1 MSTNSSTNVIIL
13 GAGGIDRRRPGIPMS
28 RLIRVETRKL
38 VDTRAGFWLV
48 VAMTAVCAAVLA
60 GALIWAKPG
69 TLDYQTLF
77 GVENIPLG
85 VLLPVLAVLLVTSEW
100 SQRTALLTFT
110 VEPRRARVVRAK
122 LATCLLAAAVAFV
135 ATLLLAALGCLLAGA
150 LRHHTDGAAGSWDM
164 SWHLGIYAS
173 LAWALAL
180 VEGFGFGMLLRN
192 SAAGIVAVFVVPTAW
207 TGITA
212 AIPWV
217 HHHIQAWIDFTT
229 AQTPFRAAQIATA
242 ADWAHLAVTSAIWVV
257 LPVLVG
263 TRLLLRAEVK

>member
-1 MSTNSSTNVIIL
+1 MSTNTNVISL
-13 GAGGIDRRRPGIPMS
+13 GAGGVDRRRPGIPMS
-28 RLIRVETRKL
+28 RLIRVEARKL

-48 VAMTAVCAAVLA
+48 AAMAAVCAATLA

-69 TLDYQTLF
+69 TLNYQTLF

-122 LATCLLAAAVAFV
+122 LATCLLAAAAAIV

-150 LRHHTDGAAGSWDM
+150 LHHRTDSAAGSWDM
-164 SWHLGIYAS
+164 SWHLGVYAS
-173 LAWALAL
+173 LGWALAL
-180 VEGFGFGMLLRN
+180 VQGFGFGMLLRN
-192 SAAGIVAVFVVPTAW
+192 SAAGIVAVFVVPAAW
-207 TGITA
+207 TGITTA
-212 AIPWV
+212 VPWV
-217 HHHIQAWIDFTT
+217 HHHIQAWIDYTT
-229 AQTPFRAAQIATA
+229 AEMPFRSAQIATA
-242 ADWAHLAVTSAIWVV
+242 ADWAHLAAASAIWVV
-257 LPVLVG
+257 LPVLIG